1 MKKLSTLGLLLL
13 AFTVF
18 AQKTYD
24 IKLNLKKGETYSVLS
39 DIKMDMVQ
47 KVMGQEMP
55 MKMDI
60 VMAYSY
66 KVLSV
71 DKDLYTLEGKYNYIR
86 NDMEMMGRN
95 MKMASNIND
104 ENPANKMFAG
114 MVNVPFTMKVKP
126 NGDVVSV
133 EGYEKVIERM
143 KNALPENMRE
153 EGTKE
158 FEKSFSKDQVAQTFK
173 STFFSIPPKPVKI
186 GDTWEAVYG
195 SQSNGLELTNKM
207 TCKLDAVENGVYKI
221 SYIGNL
227 AAKEGTSI
235 EKNGMKMDVK
245 KMTGTMTGN
254 LALDKKTSWVKNS
267 ANKADMNLQLE
278 MKMGDSP
285 MPMESDIKMDF
296 TTTDQAFPNPPAPSK

>member
-1 MKKLSTLGLLLL
+1 MKKLSVFTFLL
-13 AFTVF
+13 F
-18 AQKTYD
+18 AIFSFSQTYN
-24 IKLNLKKGETYSVLS
+24 IKLNLKKGETFSVLS
-39 DIKMDMVQ
+39 DIKMDMLQ

-60 VMAYSY
+60 VIAYSY
-66 KVLSV
+66 KVLNA
-71 DKDLYTLEGKYNYIR
+71 DKDLYTLEGKYNYLG

-114 MVNVPFTMKVKP
+114 MVNIPFTIKVKP

-133 EGYEKVIERM
+133 EGYEKVIEGM
-143 KNALPENMRE
+143 KNALPENIRE
-153 EGTKE
+153 EGSME

-186 GDTWEAVYG
+186 GETWEAVYG
-195 SQSNGLELTNKM
+195 SQSNGLDLTNHM
-207 TCKLDAVENGVYKI
+207 VCKLEAVEKDIYKI
-221 SYIGNL
+221 SYTGNL
-227 AAKEGTSI
+227 AAKDGASI

-254 LALDKKTSWVKNS
+254 LILDKKTSWVKNS
-267 ANKADMNLQLE
+267 ANNANMNLQLE

-285 MPMESDIKMDF
+285 MTMESDIKMDF
-296 TTTDQAFPNPPAPSK
+296 TTTDQDFPNPPAPAK